1 MKQYSDKKLDKWVI
15 RSDLYNTDIFFV
27 VDICKTENF
36 AKKQNKK
43 VCMILRKNKEVRN
56 WKVSSNPKKSNV
68 CHQLYVFYDL
78 VTQYVERAIRS
89 K

>member
-15 RSDLYNTDIFFV
+15 HSDLYNTDIFFV

-36 AKKQNKK
+36 AKKQNEK
-43 VCMILRKNKEVRN
+43 VFAILRKNKEV
-56 WKVSSNPKKSNV
+56 SNRKISN
-68 CHQLYVFYDL
+68 
-78 VTQYVERAIRS
+78 S

>member
-15 RSDLYNTDIFFV
+15 HSDLYNTDIFFV
-27 VDICKTENF
+27 VGICKTENF

-43 VCMILRKNKEVRN
+43 VCAILRKNKEV
-56 WKVSSNPKKSNV
+56 SNRKISN
-68 CHQLYVFYDL
+68 
-78 VTQYVERAIRS
+78 S

>member
-15 RSDLYNTDIFFV
+15 HSDLYNTDIFFV

-43 VCMILRKNKEVRN
+43 VYAILRKNKEV
-56 WKVSSNPKKSNV
+56 SNRKISN
-68 CHQLYVFYDL
+68 
-78 VTQYVERAIRS
+78 S